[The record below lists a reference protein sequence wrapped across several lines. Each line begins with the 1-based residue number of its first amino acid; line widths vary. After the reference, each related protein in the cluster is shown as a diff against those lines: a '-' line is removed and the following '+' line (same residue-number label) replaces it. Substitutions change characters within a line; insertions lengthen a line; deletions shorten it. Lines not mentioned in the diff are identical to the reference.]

1 MPSRYD
7 SITAASERF
16 RPDAGDRRLDTYGRV
31 VLRTALRPR
40 WLALLALVG
49 VVVAAF
55 VWLGSWQLGV
65 ARDRGAEQALREARA
80 MPPVP
85 IDDVLPPQRAFTAE
99 ADSREVVVRGTY
111 DASGTLLVT
120 ERVQPMAQAGTVPPS
135 VPRSGD
141 GVIGW
146 WVITPLRTGGGAWL
160 PVVRGWVAT
169 PQDAA
174 AVPAAVPTGQVT
186 VHGVLQPDEPP
197 SESAAA
203 LPSGQLGSVD
213 VADLVN
219 RWGTPIYNGF
229 VVLTA
234 EQGGAPGIEAAR
246 PHLVPA
252 PQPHPGGIAWRNAAY
267 AVQWW
272 VFAGFAVVMWWRMV
286 QQAARD
292 EQSQVN
298 YGQGGDSSPSDDG
311 PAPPP
316 TSSSES
322 APPERALSE

>member
-1 MPSRYD
+1 M
-7 SITAASERF
+7 
-16 RPDAGDRRLDTYGRV
+16 
-31 VLRTALRPR
+31 LRTALRPR

-65 ARDRGAEQALREARA
+65 ARDRGAERALREAQA

-85 IDDVLPPQRAFTAE
+85 IDDVLQPQRSFTAE
-99 ADSREVVVRGTY
+99 ADSREVVARGTY
-111 DASGTLLVT
+111 DASGTLLVD
-120 ERVQPMAQAGTVPPS
+120 ERVQPVAQAGTVPS
-135 VPRSGD
+135 SSRRVGD

-146 WVITPLRTGGGAWL
+146 WVITPLRTDGGAWL
-160 PVVRGWVAT
+160 PVVRGWVAS

-174 AVPAAVPTGQVT
+174 AEPAAVPTGQVT

-197 SESAAA
+197 AASGDV
-203 LPSGQLGSVD
+203 LPNGRLGSVD

-229 VVLTA
+229 IVLTA
-234 EQGGAPGIEAAR
+234 EQGAVPGAVGAR

-252 PQPHPGGIAWRNAAY
+252 PEPHPGGIAWRNAAY

-286 QQAARD
+286 QQAAHEER
-292 EQSQVN
+292 SAVN
-298 YGQGGDSSPSDDG
+298 YGQGGDSHPSADG
-311 PAPPP
+311 PAPPQ
-316 TSSSES
+316 SES